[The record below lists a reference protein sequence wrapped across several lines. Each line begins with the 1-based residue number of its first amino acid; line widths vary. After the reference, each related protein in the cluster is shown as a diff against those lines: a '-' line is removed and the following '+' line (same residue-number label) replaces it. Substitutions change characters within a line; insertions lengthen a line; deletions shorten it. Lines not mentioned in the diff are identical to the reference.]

1 MARIVSA
8 TTEVAPS
15 PAHRGELATL
25 DLLKTGLGPEFT
37 VYHGVDWTRAHERRM
52 EYGEIDFVVVNRD
65 GRILL
70 IEQKNGPLVESGAV
84 IEKHYP
90 GKRTNIR
97 SQIRRNVDA
106 IREKFKMQDRRK
118 RTLEIDY
125 LIYCPDHRLVNVT
138 AAGLDRDRI
147 VDASRRDRLVET
159 IAGRLEVGTGADSE
173 LPERIHR
180 FFRQEFQIVPDIH
193 ARIGAQDR
201 SIARLNA
208 ALVDAIGSIEM
219 SPLRLRVRGVAGC
232 GKTSIAVYFY
242 QRALKAGKR
251 PLMVCFNRPLRE
263 KLKAIVPDCGLVQT
277 WNGLCG
283 SFLEDCGMAPD
294 YRRMF
299 EIPDFWTKVEEE
311 VRDRVLEG
319 PLPEAWKFDSLIVDE
334 AQDFDPEWFQIL
346 KLFLNDDPDIL
357 WLEDP
362 DQNIRRT
369 APPDEAGFV
378 GWRARQNHRSPRA
391 VARFVRSVLPF
402 DFECAGAAAGF
413 DVSVWPY
420 DAPEDQP
427 RIAAKRVTELVRRG
441 FRKTD
446 IVLLTMR
453 GFDKSV
459 MSGRGLRLGNFAL
472 SRFEGDY
479 DRFSNQKV
487 SEGDIRFDSIHRF
500 KGQQSPAVILCD
512 IDPEPERLED
522 WEKRLYCGMTRATVH
537 LELLA
542 ARSNPWCERL
552 IEAARS

>member
-52 EYGEIDFVVVNRD
+52 EYGEIDFVVANRD

-118 RTLEIDY
+118 RTLAIDY
-125 LIYCPDHRLVNVT
+125 LIYCPDHRLVNIT

-173 LPERIHR
+173 LSERVHR

-193 ARIGAQDR
+193 ARIEAQDR

-232 GKTSIAVYFY
+232 GKTGIAVYFT
-242 QRALKAGKR
+242 
-251 PLMVCFNRPLRE
+251 N
-263 KLKAIVPDCGLVQT
+263 
-277 WNGLCG
+277 
-283 SFLEDCGMAPD
+283 AP
-294 YRRMF
+294 
-299 EIPDFWTKVEEE
+299 
-311 VRDRVLEG
+311 
-319 PLPEAWKFDSLIVDE
+319 
-334 AQDFDPEWFQIL
+334 
-346 KLFLNDDPDIL
+346 
-357 WLEDP
+357 
-362 DQNIRRT
+362 
-369 APPDEAGFV
+369 
-378 GWRARQNHRSPRA
+378 
-391 VARFVRSVLPF
+391 
-402 DFECAGAAAGF
+402 
-413 DVSVWPY
+413 
-420 DAPEDQP
+420 
-427 RIAAKRVTELVRRG
+427 
-441 FRKTD
+441 
-446 IVLLTMR
+446 
-453 GFDKSV
+453 
-459 MSGRGLRLGNFAL
+459 
-472 SRFEGDY
+472 
-479 DRFSNQKV
+479 
-487 SEGDIRFDSIHRF
+487 
-500 KGQQSPAVILCD
+500 
-512 IDPEPERLED
+512 
-522 WEKRLYCGMTRATVH
+522 
-537 LELLA
+537 
-542 ARSNPWCERL
+542 
-552 IEAARS
+552 

>member
-1 MARIVSA
+1 MARIVPA
-8 TTEVAPS
+8 VTEVALS
-15 PAHRGELATL
+15 SAHRGELATL
-25 DLLKTGLGPEFT
+25 GILKAGLGPEFT
-37 VYHGVDWTRAHERRM
+37 VYHSVDWTRARERGM

-65 GRILL
+65 GRIL
-70 IEQKNGPLVESGAV
+70 IVEQKNGPLVESGAGL
-84 IEKHYP
+84 EKWYS
-90 GKRTNIR
+90 GEKKNVR

-125 LIYCPDHRLVNVT
+125 LFYCPDHRVIDIA

-159 IAGRLEVGTGADSE
+159 IADRLGAGTGADSD
-173 LPERIHR
+173 LPERVHR
-180 FFRQEFQIVPDIH
+180 FFRQEFQIVPDVH
-193 ARIGAQDR
+193 ARIDAQER
-201 SIARLNA
+201 GFARLNA
-208 ALVDAIGSIEM
+208 ALVEAVAGIEM

-232 GKTSIAVYFY
+232 GKTGIAVHFH

-263 KLKAIVPDCGLVQT
+263 KLNAIVPDSGLVQT
-277 WNGLCG
+277 WNGLCV
-283 SFLEDCGMAPD
+283 SFLEHCGAAPD

-299 EIPDFWTKVEEE
+299 EVPDFWAKVEEE
-311 VRDRVLEG
+311 VRDRLLEG
-319 PLPEAWKFDSLIVDE
+319 PIPEAWKFDSLIVDE
-334 AQDFDPEWFQIL
+334 AQDFDPEWFQTL
-346 KLFLNDDPDIL
+346 KLFLNDDHDIL

-378 GWRARQNHRSPRA
+378 GWRARRNLRSPRT
-391 VARFVRSVLPF
+391 VARFVRAVLPF
-402 DFECAGAAAGF
+402 EFECAGAAPGF
-413 DVSVWPY
+413 DVAVWPY
-420 DAPEDQP
+420 DSPDEQP
-427 RIAAKRVTELVRRG
+427 RLAAKRVTELVRRG

-459 MSGRGLRLGNFAL
+459 MSAPGLRLGNFTL
-472 SRFEGDY
+472 GRFAGDY
-479 DRFSNQKV
+479 DRFGNQKM

-512 IDPEPERLED
+512 VDPDPERLED
-522 WEKRLYCGMTRATVH
+522 WEKRLYCGMTRATMH

-542 ARSNPWCERL
+542 ARSNPRCERL
-552 IEAARS
+552 FEAAGP